1 LQLTKKLQNIIAMA
15 LTFFKT
21 PKNKKYN
28 YKPVYY
34 DQKKE
39 EREKRL
45 KAVTDDNPEAYAES
59 LRDRLDLRWKRN
71 AGARNRKA
79 SNQRLF
85 VILLVMFLLLYLLF
99 FL

>member
-1 LQLTKKLQNIIAMA
+1 MA

-39 EREKRL
+39 EREKRM
-45 KAVTDDNPEAYAES
+45 KAVSDDDPEAYSES
-59 LRDRLDLRWKRN
+59 LRDRLNTRWKRN
-71 AGARNRKA
+71 AGAKSRKE

-85 VILLVMFLLLYLLF
+85 VILLVMFLLLYLVFVL
-99 FL
+99 

>member
-1 LQLTKKLQNIIAMA
+1 MA

-45 KAVTDDNPEAYAES
+45 KAVSEDDPEAYAEA

-71 AGARNRKA
+71 AGTRSRKA

-85 VILLVMFLLLYLLF
+85 VILLIMFLLVYLLF
-99 FL
+99 VL

>member
-1 LQLTKKLQNIIAMA
+1 MA

-45 KAVTDDNPEAYAES
+45 KAVSEDDPEAYAEA
-59 LRDRLDLRWKRN
+59 LRNRLDLRWKRN
-71 AGARNRKA
+71 AGARSKKA

-85 VILLVMFLLLYLLF
+85 VILLVMFLLVYLLF
-99 FL
+99 VL

>member
-1 LQLTKKLQNIIAMA
+1 MA

-21 PKNKKYN
+21 PKNKQYN

-45 KAVTDDNPEAYAES
+45 KAVSDDDPEAYSES
-59 LRDRLDLRWKRN
+59 LRDRLNTRWKRN
-71 AGARNRKA
+71 AGAKSRKA

-85 VILLVMFLLLYLLF
+85 VILLIMFLLLYLVFVL
-99 FL
+99 